1 MKVKRVKNWSIFSKI
16 ISFSILFSLGFA
28 AAYEFYFLP
37 KIEENIYENKI
48 YALKNVLDAT
58 CSILENLQSKVDKG
72 QLSLDSAKAI
82 AFNTIQNERFHEK
95 DYLFVNDLDGYCRV
109 SRNNANVGKYVG
121 NDHDDAGNY
130 THRIWSK
137 ISEEKGSGSAIFH
150 YKIKDEMVSKLYCFE
165 LFRPW
170 KWIVVNGM
178 LIKDIQSE
186 VSIIREKFLIA
197 LLIIMI
203 SGVIIAY
210 FFASNISKPIKL
222 LAKGAEKV
230 SRGDYSISIDINSK
244 NEIGDLSGAFN
255 IMVGNI
261 RKSIDEINRKEE
273 EARQAAESAQ
283 EAQKSAEEQ
292 SKYLTE
298 STNKMLSAID
308 KFANGDLTIVLEA
321 KGNDDVGRLFN
332 GFNVAIKKI
341 REMLSKIHEAV
352 SATASASNEI
362 TSSTEQMA
370 AGSMEQT
377 QQASEVASAVE
388 QMTQTI
394 MGSSQNAKFAADSAL
409 ENGDKAR
416 LGGEIVIQTIN
427 GMNRIAEVVTN
438 AALTVE
444 QLGTSS
450 NQIGEIVQ
458 VIDDIADQTNLLALN
473 AAIEAARAGEQ
484 GRGFAVVADEVR
496 KLAERTTKATKEI
509 ADMIRKIQNDT
520 ILAVSSIKQG
530 TEEVEKGKDLA
541 QKAGEALQEIIVG
554 TEKGADLIKQ
564 LAVASEQQSNTS
576 EQMSKNI
583 EGINTV
589 IQESSLGIRE
599 IPRAADDLSRLTQNL
614 QELIAQFRISKGAS
628 QKLIASN

>member
-1 MKVKRVKNWSIFSKI
+1 
-16 ISFSILFSLGFA
+16 
-28 AAYEFYFLP
+28 
-37 KIEENIYENKI
+37 
-48 YALKNVLDAT
+48 
-58 CSILENLQSKVDKG
+58 LQSKVDKG

-370 AGSMEQT
+370 AGSMEKT

-509 ADMIRKIQNDT
+509 ADT
-520 ILAVSSIKQG
+520 IKQIQHEAKEADQAMNDAG
-530 TEEVEKGKDLA
+530 KAVTEGMELTEDV
-541 QKAGEALQEIIVG
+541 ALS
-554 TEKGADLIKQ
+554 LIKILEVNQ
-564 LAVASEQQSNTS
+564 QVSDIVAQVATASEEESTAA
-576 EQMSKNI
+576 EQISKNI
-583 EGINTV
+583 EGI
-589 IQESSLGIRE
+589 SSVTQQSAAGTEQIA
-599 IPRAADDLSRLTQNL
+599 RAAEDLNRLTVHL
-614 QELIAQFRISKGAS
+614 QDMVGRFKIKEREKMQLLSDGPTQRSDR
-628 QKLIASN
+628 KLIRG